1 LKAVIEP
8 RIIETDAG
16 RVVVKLMDD
25 SWILNQCVGAHPAK
39 PQPGVVWRHDEH
51 CARLPVPGD
60 EFGGFMSDVRERH
73 GNCAVIAWHGQT
85 VLGHLVFLP
94 RAVAR
99 ERRATGCEHFGPAD
113 EDEGVLVVANL
124 AFCSLSGHE
133 FRGKGVGKALV
144 ATMLDWAREHD
155 WRRVEVYG
163 TGGGLS
169 PSDWLDACIPPH
181 PFWEGR
187 GFTAFAR
194 HGDGTVSDEKL
205 DELLRDNPRSS
216 DEEQQR
222 KAELVA
228 AIRRGEIDPDLY
240 AYTYDVSRLVPGRV

>member
-1 LKAVIEP
+1 MMDEP
-8 RIIETDAG
+8 RIIETEAG

-25 SWILNQCVGAHPAK
+25 SWILNQCVGAHPIQPK
-39 PQPGVVWRHDEH
+39 PGVVWRHDEH

-60 EFGGFMSDVRERH
+60 QFGDFMREMRRTC
-73 GNCAVIAWHGQT
+73 GNCAAIAWHDET

-99 ERRATGCEHFGPAD
+99 AWRATGCEHFGKAE
-113 EDEGVLVVANL
+113 EDKRTLVVVNL

-144 ATMLDWAREHD
+144 ATMFDWARETR

-163 TGGGLS
+163 TGGGLF
-169 PSDWLDACIPPH
+169 PGDWLDACIPPR

-187 GFTAFAR
+187 GFTVFAR
-194 HGDGTVSDEKL
+194 HDAGTISDEKL
-205 DELLRDNPRSS
+205 NELMDDNPRAS
-216 DEEQQR
+216 DEEQRR

-228 AIRRGEIDPDLY
+228 SVRRGEIDPELYECKYDL
-240 AYTYDVSRLVPGRV
+240 SRPVLDPV